1 MKARLAAFLAVL
13 SMVGAAREAA
23 AITGNTP
30 PGEAL
35 TISNTGSPNFTQGAT
50 SCTSTS
56 VAFNSNSFVT
66 CNSGAWAV
74 QPVQIGTSA
83 SAPQTCSSTFEG
95 MVYLNSS
102 SGVLYY
108 CDNANTWEAIDS
120 SAQND
125 TGDYYIATATATPTS
140 GQGMFGGSSTL
151 GGVLAGY
158 GSTADV
164 TLENRSNA
172 AALEVL
178 ANTTNIYMPGNV
190 GIRTTSPSY
199 PFQIG
204 ANNAILTI

>member
-1 MKARLAAFLAVL
+1 MKARLAAFLVVL
-13 SMVGAAREAA
+13 SMIGAAREAA

-50 SCTSTS
+50 GCTSTS

-120 SAQND
+120 FRPERHRRLLHRDRDRDADHGAGDVRRQLDARRSAGRFRFD
-125 TGDYYIATATATPTS
+125 
-140 GQGMFGGSSTL
+140 GGCD
-151 GGVLAGY
+151 A
-158 GSTADV
+158 
-164 TLENRSNA
+164 
-172 AALEVL
+172 
-178 ANTTNIYMPGNV
+178 
-190 GIRTTSPSY
+190 
-199 PFQIG
+199 
-204 ANNAILTI
+204 